1 MRPTAQ
7 GLCVLGLSL
16 MAFWLLERAVPGQ
29 WTGYFPDPGTALSL
43 WALWRDLPCVQPYA
57 SQA

>member
-1 MRPTAQ
+1 M
-7 GLCVLGLSL
+7 LGLAL

-43 WALWRDLPCVQPYA
+43 WALWRGLSCVQPYA